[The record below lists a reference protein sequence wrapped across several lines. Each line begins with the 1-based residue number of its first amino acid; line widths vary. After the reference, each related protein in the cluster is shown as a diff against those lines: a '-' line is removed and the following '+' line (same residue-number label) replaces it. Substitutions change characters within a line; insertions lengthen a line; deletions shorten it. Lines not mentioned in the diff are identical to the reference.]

1 MKRFTSVVFA
11 CIMLLA
17 ISNRALATIDES
29 KTQVLNAAQVSKL
42 DLNGKWSGKRMQYS
56 ADRKSFIE
64 TFQYEFDLKQD
75 GDIITGTSTIIS
87 ANGDYADMKL
97 EGVLIGN
104 KLHFRE
110 YEVKNAI
117 RPTGKIW
124 CFKSGELSF
133 AKEGENLKLTGAT
146 ASYME
151 TYNYPCSGG
160 ETELVKVDNN
170 NNATTLAAF
179 TPGTSVALPA
189 TQINIAAYPNPFLD
203 NADITYSLTSESKV
217 KVEVYDMG
225 GKLVTGM
232 FEGTQNAGSYKLN
245 FNAKNFSSGSGIY
258 IVKMTVNSD
267 VYSSQMVQM
276 R

>member
-1 MKRFTSVVFA
+1 MKRINAVVVA

-17 ISNRALATIDES
+17 FSNGAFAQES
-29 KTQVLNAAQVSKL
+29 KGQVLTASQVAKL

-56 ADRKSFIE
+56 ADQKSFVE
-64 TFQYEFDLKQD
+64 TFQYEFDLKQE

-87 ANGDYADMKL
+87 TNGDYADMKL

-110 YEVKNAI
+110 YEVNNAI

-133 AKEGENLKLTGAT
+133 TKDGDNLKMGGVT

-151 TYNYPCSGG
+151 IYNYPCSGG
-160 ETELVKVDNN
+160 VTDLSKVDNS
-170 NNATTLAAF
+170 NNATTLAAI
-179 TPGTSVALPA
+179 TPGATVAEA
-189 TQINIAAYPNPFLD
+189 NKINIEAFPNPFVD
-203 NADITYSLTSESKV
+203 NANITYALTGDSKV
-217 KVEVYDMG
+217 KVEVYDMS
-225 GKLVTGM
+225 GKLITNLYDGN
-232 FEGTQNAGSYKLN
+232 QNAGSYKLD
-245 FNAKNFSSGSGIY
+245 FNAKTISGSGIY
-258 IVKMTVNSD
+258 IIKMTVNSD